1 MLILLATLI
10 LGLQSSN
17 CLAETEAQ
25 SVDVEAIREK
35 YWTPGSST
43 EMNVVQDRLY
53 SKEHKIEIGGFASAV
68 ASDPF
73 LSMGTLGGSIGYHF
87 SEYFSAHFVAMR
99 YLVSPSSAL
108 VTFQETRGAT
118 TNTNDPHSFYGSE
131 ASASILYG
139 KLSLLGKAIIYYD
152 LHLLGGLGSTSTETG
167 SYLTPLAGI
176 GQQIHLSHL
185 FSLKVD
191 YRLMPFHEQIVEK
204 VIPTKLGQVVGE
216 RWNWTNSISVGV
228 AMMFGG

>member
-1 MLILLATLI
+1 MFLLFALLFSILQAPL
-10 LGLQSSN
+10 
-17 CLAETEAQ
+17 CHAEAEPQAVN
-25 SVDVEAIREK
+25 VDRIRKK
-35 YWTPGSST
+35 YWTSGNST

-53 SKEHKIEIGGFASAV
+53 SKEQKIEIGGFASAV

-73 LSMGTLGGSIGYHF
+73 LSMGTVGGSIGYHF
-87 SEYFSAHFVAMR
+87 SEYLSAHFLAMR

-108 VTFQETRGAT
+108 ITFQETRGAT
-118 TNTNDPHSFYGSE
+118 TNTNDPASFFGTE

-139 KLSLLGKAIIYYD
+139 KLSLIGKAIIYYD
-152 LHLLGGLGSTSTETG
+152 LHLLAGAGSTSTQTG
-167 SYLTPLAGI
+167 AYFTPLAGI
-176 GQQIHLSHL
+176 GQQIHLSRF

-228 AMMFGG
+228 AIMFGG